1 MLLPLVRENAHMRLT
16 DLPTD
21 LLQCRHR
28 AADWGIIRH
37 SPLCSELYRP
47 DGHGCDNGSNI
58 VSSPRKPRSDQLE
71 LVYWA
76 CRFQQ
81 APSSRRCVFYAE
93 PKRGFLTGMLMP
105 APGRPVTR
113 LSAGV
118 PPAAPTETLDYISLY
133 IRRPCR
139 CNTDGTESRHCCDSN
154 GACSRG
160 DPKRISRRR
169 VGTTGYMIYCMR
181 W

>member
-1 MLLPLVRENAHMRLT
+1 MKPTRRRLPLQVPESACRVVLPSPMLLPLVRENAHMRLT

-47 DGHGCDNGSNI
+47 DGHGCDNGSNV

-93 PKRGFLTGMLMP
+93 PKRGFLTQSYHY
-105 APGRPVTR
+105 
-113 LSAGV
+113 SAIYTHSV
-118 PPAAPTETLDYISLY
+118 ITDSMESAI
-133 IRRPCR
+133 
-139 CNTDGTESRHCCDSN
+139 NTGGLHRNS
-154 GACSRG
+154 A
-160 DPKRISRRR
+160 
-169 VGTTGYMIYCMR
+169 
-181 W
+181 